1 MEALLH
7 DGGFAYPVTVPAHSA
22 VVIGLNSKAL
32 PKIGTEKPAP
42 HLTEIASL
50 TEGRMTFDYH
60 PADGRSAKLT
70 FEAIHDIADV
80 KVNGEP
86 CARLLFKPYEC
97 DITALLKD
105 GENTVEVEMTPSMA
119 NTYGKPVPVGF
130 DGAAVRVYE
139 EA

>member
-1 MEALLH
+1 M
-7 DGGFAYPVTVPAHSA
+7 
-22 VVIGLNSKAL
+22 
-32 PKIGTEKPAP
+32 
-42 HLTEIASL
+42 
-50 TEGRMTFDYH
+50 
-60 PADGRSAKLT
+60 
-70 FEAIHDIADV
+70 

-86 CARLLFKPYEC
+86 AARLLFKPYEC

-130 DGAAVRVYE
+130 DGAAVRIYE